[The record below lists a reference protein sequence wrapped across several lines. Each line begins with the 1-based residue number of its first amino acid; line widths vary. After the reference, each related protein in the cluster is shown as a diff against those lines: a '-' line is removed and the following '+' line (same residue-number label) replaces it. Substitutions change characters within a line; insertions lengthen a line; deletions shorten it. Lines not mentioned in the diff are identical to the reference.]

1 MVASHGSL
9 RELPGSQASPGSPAA
24 GPPRWV
30 WALAALCRVV
40 LVAYGSWQDLHLA
53 VKYTDVDYRVF
64 SDAAALAWGGSS
76 PYDRATFRYPPVL
89 AWLLVPNVA
98 VAWFGK
104 ALFCAADLAAGW
116 AIARLSAPQLAS
128 AAATSWLLNPVV
140 INVSTRGNCD
150 AIVGLA
156 LLLLALALADHRVGT
171 ASVLLGAVVHFRL
184 FPVLFAPALALFCW
198 RRRDGRGSLADAV
211 RFAAQ
216 SAALFFALTAASY
229 AAYGAPFLDES
240 LLYHLVR
247 TDNRHN
253 FSVYFYSL
261 YLQYG
266 QALGLATG
274 LAAFAPMLLVQ
285 AALSLR
291 FFHHPL
297 LCMCLQTMAFVAFNK
312 VCTAQ
317 YFVWYTALLPVA
329 LQRGR
334 GAAATLPSTAFLAR
348 ALAAWLAAEVNWLYW
363 AYRLEFEG
371 HNTFVQLWLSA
382 LLFFTVNI
390 ALIASIIVQH
400 NDYESKQ
407 DPEQGDIN

>member
-1 MVASHGSL
+1 MVASKGSGFASAGPV
-9 RELPGSQASPGSPAA
+9 LP

-64 SDAAALAWGGSS
+64 SDAAALAWRGGS
-76 PYDRATFRYPPVL
+76 PYDRATFRYPPML

-116 AIARLSAPQLAS
+116 AIARLSAPQHAS
-128 AAATSWLLNPVV
+128 AAAASWLLNPVV
-140 INVSTRGNCD
+140 INISTRGNCD
-150 AIVGLA
+150 AIVCLA
-156 LLLLALALADHRVGT
+156 LLLLALALVHHRIGA
-171 ASVLLGAVVHFRL
+171 ASALLGAAVHFRL

-198 RRRDGRGSLADAV
+198 RRKDGRGSLASAI

-229 AAYGAPFLDES
+229 AAYGAPFLNES

-253 FSVYFYSL
+253 FSLYFYSL
-261 YLQYG
+261 YLEYG

-274 LAAFAPMLLVQ
+274 LAAFLPMMLVQ

-291 FFHHPL
+291 FFHEPL

-334 GAAATLPSTAFLAR
+334 GPAATLPSATVIAA
-348 ALAAWLAAEVNWLYW
+348 ALAAWLAAEINWLYW
-363 AYRLEFEG
+363 AYLLEFEG
-371 HNTFVQLWLSA
+371 HNTFTQLWVSA
-382 LLFFTVNI
+382 GLFFAVNI
-390 ALIASIIVQH
+390 AIIAAIIVQH
-400 NDYESKQ
+400 NSNGKTL
-407 DPEQGDIN
+407 